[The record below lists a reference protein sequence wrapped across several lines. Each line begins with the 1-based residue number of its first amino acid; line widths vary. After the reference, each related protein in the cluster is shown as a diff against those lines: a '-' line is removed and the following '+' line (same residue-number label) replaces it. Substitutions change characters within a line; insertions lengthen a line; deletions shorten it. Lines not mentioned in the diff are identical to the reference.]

1 MTTDKTIKSKN
12 PPKQTNVTWV
22 DLSGEIPIEKHFI
35 NGRWVTISSGGNA
48 PDLSQY
54 QKKLV
59 AGENITIDNETNTIS
74 ATSDEEQEP
83 IAIGLEL
90 RDYNYIDFCDVVTF
104 AVAEAYQ
111 SGRRV
116 ILDPSLAA
124 SGTNAGTTT
133 GGSSSSEV
141 PIPVINPNP
150 ISGGGTTHQRYELTE
165 LDWAVV
171 SGAYPNRAF
180 SRIVFGMIGWELEG
194 ETYVFKD
201 YGAQGGAAPDLSAYA
216 TKEWANARWRKL
228 GVFDTLL
235 EAKAANPN
243 AHEGDLVL
251 VRDGG
256 TDGLCDVYRRTAD
269 EWELPESFVPMEHL
283 KSSGGNGAGINTG
296 IHIDGTL
303 TIEIE
308 ARTADHGKCILFSS
322 QGNERL
328 FSLLIKKVVDD
339 NGDAI
344 SSALFYR
351 GKDILLYDEGWFP
364 FDADAGLRQRYTV
377 GYAEGNF
384 AGTSTNDITN
394 ENGLSL
400 RHFKQARN
408 FVTDPMGVYNPT
420 TTLHLMHSSIW
431 FNDGIRESIIYY
443 CKVWRGPHLVRHFVP
458 AKTMHANKIVAY
470 ELVEGKVYLPYGVD
484 GAEGVFYGGQQQA
497 AKTTWAAT
505 GERVAESG
513 WMEG

>member
-1 MTTDKTIKSKN
+1 MSQHI
-12 PPKQTNVTWV
+12 
-22 DLSGEIPIEKHFI
+22 II
-35 NGRWVTISSGGNA
+35 SGGGGGAA

-59 AGENITIDNETNTIS
+59 AGENITIDDETNTIS
-74 ATSDEEQEP
+74 ATGGAEQEP

-308 ARTADHGKCILFSS
+308 ARTADQGKCVLFSS
-322 QGNERL
+322 QGDESL
-328 FSLLIKKVVDD
+328 FSLLIRKSGYTTGYDS
-339 NGDAI
+339 GA
-344 SSALFYR
+344 ALFYR
-351 GKDILLYDEGWFP
+351 GKNNPNVETWEDLNTDTT
-364 FDADAGLRQRYTV
+364 LRQRYTV

-384 AGTSTNDITN
+384 AGTSTNDTQFKP
-394 ENGLSL
+394 
-400 RHFKQARN
+400 FKQARD
-408 FVTDPMGVYNPT
+408 FVTDTMGVYDPT

-458 AKTMHANKIVAY
+458 AKIMHANKIVAY